1 MKSSLYKGYGKFYG
15 WKFLAAIW
23 VIYCLM
29 QGIVLYGASVVN
41 TFTMMDLGFSR
52 GTLGAG
58 VTVYQICGSVAAPLV
73 TWVIN
78 KKGIRFSMVVGS
90 AVVLLSCG
98 LLALFVS
105 DGMQY
110 VAVYGVLSGLGMA
123 LAGMLPLQVGVN
135 HWFREKRAL
144 AMAISLTGSGVGGFV
159 SGALFNAINSSFGWH
174 ACWWFVAATTVVT
187 IIVVLVFVVNKPED
201 IGQIPDGKDYESEPD
216 SKRFSKVY
224 KTVGNFPVKKV
235 LKDYRIWVIMLSLV
249 FMRFAYNICVSQGM
263 AHLLDQNLD
272 TVVAAS
278 AVGSMTLIGVVG
290 RLISGSIGDKVEP
303 RWIWAAGM
311 IVMGGGIACLWF
323 ASSAAYV
330 WAFAAL
336 VGIGFGFSYVS
347 STVIIANYY
356 GADTYTLL
364 MAFVFPVQ
372 FILGSLG
379 PTFAGVVYDVMGD
392 YSLAFLVSLIM
403 VAVSVVCIA
412 SASPPR
418 SLAED
423 VGESSASL

>member
-1 MKSSLYKGYGKFYG
+1 MGGSLYKGYGKFYG

-52 GTLGAG
+52 GVLGAG

-73 TWVIN
+73 TWVIDR
-78 KKGIRFSMVVGS
+78 KGIRFSMLAGS
-90 AVVLLSCG
+90 VVVLVSC
-98 LLALFVS
+98 LILALFVS
-105 DGMQY
+105 DGTGY
-110 VAVYGVLSGLGMA
+110 IVAYGVLSGLGMA

-144 AMAISLTGSGVGGFV
+144 AMAVSLTGSGVGGFL
-159 SGALFNAINSSFGWH
+159 SGSLFNAINASFGWH
-174 ACWWFVAATTVVT
+174 ACWWFVAITTVATVL
-187 IIVVLVFVVNKPED
+187 IVLTFVVNRPED
-201 IGQIPDGKDYESEPD
+201 IGQIPDGRDWTGEPS

-224 KTVGNFPVKKV
+224 KTAGNLSVRRV
-235 LKDYRIWVIMLSLV
+235 MRDYRIWIIILSLV
-249 FMRFAYNICVSQGM
+249 FMRFSYNICVSQGM

-278 AVGSMTLIGVVG
+278 AVGAMTLIGVAG
-290 RLISGSIGDKVEP
+290 RLASGSIGDKIEP
-303 RWIWAAGM
+303 RWLWAAGM
-311 IVMGGGIACLWF
+311 IVMGGGIACLWL
-323 ASSAAYV
+323 ASSPTHV

-336 VGIGFGFSYVS
+336 VGVGFGFSYVS

-364 MAFVFPVQ
+364 MAFVFPAQ

-379 PTFAGVVYDVMGD
+379 PTFAGIVYDVMGN
-392 YSLAFLVSLIM
+392 YSLAFCVSLAL
-403 VAVSVVCIA
+403 VGVSAVLVLL
-412 SASPPR
+412 ASPPR
-418 SLAED
+418 ALAD
-423 VGESSASL
+423 GEKDPKR